1 MSVRRECQPGGGGRG
16 AASGPDTGPH
26 YLGIIPTPPCPLRRW
41 VSVLQNS
48 KDEALSS
55 AFLGEPGGGGPGPW
69 GGAGIEGEPQDLTKL
84 LIAEV
89 KSRPGNGQCCDCGAA
104 GGVRRGEGWGRRGGA
119 RTSRLELLHFAD
131 PTWLST
137 NLGVLTCIQ
146 CSGVH
151 RELGVRFSRIQSLTL
166 DLLGPSE
173 LLVRVGRGQRWI
185 RGVVWLGAGLGPTFS
200 ARACEVG

>member
-1 MSVRRECQPGGGGRG
+1 M
-16 AASGPDTGPH
+16 
-26 YLGIIPTPPCPLRRW
+26 
-41 VSVLQNS
+41 LQNC

-55 AFLGEPGGGGPGPW
+55 AFLGEPGSGPGPW
-69 GGAGIEGEPQDLTKL
+69 GAAGPDGEPQDLTKL

-89 KSRPGNGQCCDCGAA
+89 ESRPGNGQCCDCGAA
-104 GGVRRGEGWGRRGGA
+104 GAAGRGEAGGSGGA
-119 RTSRLELLHFAD
+119 GPTPLRHEWLSFAD

-151 RELGVRFSRIQSLTL
+151 RELGVRFSRMQSLTL

-173 LLVRVGRGQRWI
+173 LLVRAGRGGAR
-185 RGVVWLGAGLGPTFS
+185 RGFGAGPG
-200 ARACEVG
+200 

>member
-1 MSVRRECQPGGGGRG
+1 MPPHGQPGGGGGGQPPGLMRKPP
-16 AASGPDTGPH
+16 STG
-26 YLGIIPTPPCPLRRW
+26 GVIPTLWPARLRRW
-41 VSVLQNS
+41 VSVLQNC

-55 AFLGEPGGGGPGPW
+55 AFLGEPGSGPGPW
-69 GGAGIEGEPQDLTKL
+69 GAAGPDGEPQDLTKL

-89 KSRPGNGQCCDCGAA
+89 ESRPGNGQCCDCGAA
-104 GGVRRGEGWGRRGGA
+104 GAAGRGEAGGGGGA
-119 RTSRLELLHFAD
+119 GPTPLRPEWLYFAD

-151 RELGVRFSRIQSLTL
+151 RELGVRFSRMQSLTL

-173 LLVRVGRGQRWI
+173 LLVRAGWGGARRGFR
-185 RGVVWLGAGLGPTFS
+185 AGPG
-200 ARACEVG
+200 

>member
-1 MSVRRECQPGGGGRG
+1 MG
-16 AASGPDTGPH
+16 A
-26 YLGIIPTPPCPLRRW
+26 GIVPTPPRTLRRW

-55 AFLGEPGGGGPGPW
+55 AFLGEPSGSPVPW
-69 GGAGIEGEPQDLTKL
+69 GGTGLDGEPQDVTKL
-84 LIAEV
+84 LISEV
-89 KSRPGNGQCCDCGAA
+89 KSRPGNHQCCDCGAA
-104 GGVRRGEGWGRRGGA
+104 GPGLWGRARREVEVEGRGPHP
-119 RTSRLELLHFAD
+119 RRERLSFAD

-173 LLVRVGRGQRWI
+173 LLVRMGRGQRGFGAWFDP
-185 RGVVWLGAGLGPTFS
+185 GVGL
-200 ARACEVG
+200 E